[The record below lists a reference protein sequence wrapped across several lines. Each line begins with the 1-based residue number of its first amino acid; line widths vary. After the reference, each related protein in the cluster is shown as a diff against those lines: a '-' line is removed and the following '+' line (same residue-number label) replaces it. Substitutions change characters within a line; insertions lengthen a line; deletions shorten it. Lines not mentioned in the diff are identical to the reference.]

1 MINIRA
7 VVCHKTN
14 LVPYTPYP
22 FPLTYQTRTLSMSL
36 TPQYGIFSHSVGY
49 HTAGHGLLDKLRAIA
64 QAGIQGVEIFS
75 DDLVAFAHSEE
86 FTTATSTVP
95 VALLTPPDSPLSKH
109 ASIAAPTPLTRC
121 YNGSGECTPAELA
134 QEISAATYISTFCKH
149 LGLEIYNLQPL
160 RDIEGWVSTDDRDEA
175 MARVESRFAVMKAL
189 DTHLLLICSN
199 NAPAPR
205 TTGDVATL
213 ARDFTQIS
221 DMAYRF
227 TAQHGHEIRIGFEA
241 LSWGAH
247 VDVWSQA
254 WNVVRT
260 TARDNIGLILDSF
273 NTLGRQFA
281 DPCSSS
287 GVQEPIPR
295 TMANLKASLAQ
306 LTAEVPA
313 DKIFFLQIGDAKRMP
328 SPLPPSPN
336 ANEPKPA
343 RMIWSRSSRLFPCE
357 DEQGAFMPVVDF
369 MRAVMA
375 TGFRG
380 PWSIEV
386 FNDSLNDTD
395 SSVPTSHANRAR
407 AGLDKLVE
415 QVLAGQ
421 DRLSITV

>member
-1 MINIRA
+1 MFFGGGQ
-7 VVCHKTN
+7 VSEQSYTHKTN
-14 LVPYTPYP
+14 LAVR
-22 FPLTYQTRTLSMSL
+22 PLLPLQSIIVMSL
-36 TPQYGIFSHSVGY
+36 APQYGIFTHSVGY

-64 QAGIQGVEIFS
+64 RSGINGVEIFS
-75 DDLVAFAHSEE
+75 DDLLAFAHSDE
-86 FTTATSTVP
+86 FTTATSAE

-109 ASIAAPTPLTRC
+109 ASIASAPTKC
-121 YNGSGECTPAELA
+121 YNAYGECTHAELA
-134 QEISAATYISTFCKH
+134 QEIAAAAYLSTFCKQ
-149 LGLEIYNLQPL
+149 LGLQIYNLQPL
-160 RDIEGWVSTDDRDEA
+160 RDIEGWVSEEDRAEA
-175 MARVESRFAVMKAL
+175 MARLESRFEVMKAL

-205 TTGDVATL
+205 TTGDL
-213 ARDFTQIS
+213 AALVRDFTHIS
-221 DMAYRF
+221 DLASRY

-254 WNVVRT
+254 WNVVRS

-273 NTLGRQFA
+273 NTLGRQYA
-281 DPCSSS
+281 DPCTSS
-287 GVQEPIPR
+287 GIQEPVSR
-295 TMANLKASLAQ
+295 TVADLKASLAQ
-306 LTAEVPA
+306 LSAEVPA

-343 RMIWSRSSRLFPCE
+343 RMIWSRSSRLYPCE
-357 DEQGAFMPVVDF
+357 AEQGAFMPVVDF
-369 MRAVMA
+369 MLAVMA

-386 FNDSLNDTD
+386 FNDSLSD
-395 SSVPTSHANRAR
+395 SDATVPTSHATRAR

-415 QVLAGQ
+415 AVAAAQDHILAK
-421 DRLSITV
+421 V